1 MTNYNAFVR
10 QATGS
15 DMLPFQKEVL
25 IATSRYPKT
34 IVKAPTGSGK
44 SLAFLVALLKAKD
57 DKKWNR
63 ALVLS
68 PSRELT
74 FQLAE
79 VFRSMKSGV
88 TNTVCYG
95 GHDFK
100 TEVNELREKPDVVFA
115 TPGRFADHLR
125 RESVEGKEFDA
136 FILDE
141 EDKIAELGFQKEI
154 DFITEHLGRLT
165 FVIRVSATAGDMLSG
180 YHTVECKT
188 TLPEDRMSFYRISVE
203 DHDHKALALLSLL
216 VELVKSGKNA
226 VVFFNHRE
234 AVDRLAD
241 YIEHKGL
248 PVAVYH
254 GGLEQ
259 TERER
264 NSILFRNGTANVFF
278 VTDLAA
284 RGIDVPGISAVIHYQ
299 FPVKEEDFIHRNGRT
314 ARMLESGEVYVLETE
329 EELQGKEYLRTI
341 DFVEKQA
348 RFEVPAV
355 PEQLWET
362 LYFSL
367 GKKDKVNKVDIL
379 GFLTKQ
385 VGVDGKAIGRIDT
398 LDQMTFVAVRTS
410 VVDKILKLG
419 RGQKLKKKSVK
430 VSVCK

>member
-1 MTNYNAFVR
+1 
-10 QATGS
+10 
-15 DMLPFQKEVL
+15 
-25 IATSRYPKT
+25 
-34 IVKAPTGSGK
+34 
-44 SLAFLVALLKAKD
+44 
-57 DKKWNR
+57 
-63 ALVLS
+63 
-68 PSRELT
+68 
-74 FQLAE
+74 
-79 VFRSMKSGV
+79 
-88 TNTVCYG
+88 
-95 GHDFK
+95 
-100 TEVNELREKPDVVFA
+100 
-115 TPGRFADHLR
+115 
-125 RESVEGKEFDA
+125 
-136 FILDE
+136 
-141 EDKIAELGFQKEI
+141 
-154 DFITEHLGRLT
+154 
-165 FVIRVSATAGDMLSG
+165 
-180 YHTVECKT
+180 
-188 TLPEDRMSFYRISVE
+188 
-203 DHDHKALALLSLL
+203 
-216 VELVKSGKNA
+216 
-226 VVFFNHRE
+226 
-234 AVDRLAD
+234 
-241 YIEHKGL
+241 
-248 PVAVYH
+248 
-254 GGLEQ
+254 EQ

-264 NSILFRNGTANVFF
+264 NSIRFRNGTSNVFF

-299 FPVKEEDFIHRNGRT
+299 FPVKKEDFIHRNGRT

-410 VVDKILKLG
+410 VVNKILKLG